1 LESNAE
7 NIVQDAKKL
16 VDSVGAEGMKVL
28 TVLYRLL
35 SDGKPVGPER
45 VASALNLPVSEAT
58 SIIKK
63 FPTVL
68 DQDGNLVESYG
79 LSLNPTKHNF
89 VIGDNR
95 LYSWCGV
102 DTIFLPILI
111 KKNARIESPDPITG
125 EKIKLHVSPER
136 VEEVEPSTALVTWI
150 AADVVTT
157 ASVATT
163 ASEIRGATCHYQ
175 NFFGSDESA
184 SKYISENPRVF
195 VVTPSDVFNAINS
208 ALTPYRDI
216 RD

>member
-1 LESNAE
+1 MDSNVE
-7 NIVQDAKKL
+7 KIVQDAKKL
-16 VDSVGAEGMKVL
+16 VDAVGAEGMNVL

-35 SDGKPVGPER
+35 SDGKPVEPER
-45 VASALNLPVSEAT
+45 VASALNLPVNEAT
-58 SIIKK
+58 SLIKK
-63 FPTVL
+63 LPTVF
-68 DQDGNLVESYG
+68 DQNGNLVESYG
-79 LSLNPTKHNF
+79 LSLNPTKHSF

-111 KKNARIESPDPITG
+111 KKNARIESPDPVTG
-125 EKIKLHVSPER
+125 EKIKLLVSPER

-150 AADVVTT
+150 AAD
-157 ASVATT
+157 VATT

-195 VVTPSDVFNAINS
+195 VVKPSDVFNAINS

-216 RD
+216 WD